1 MLYITLKGHWSDTI
15 VMNVQVQTE
24 DKSDDMLDS
33 YYKELE
39 HIFNQFPK
47 YQIKILLGN
56 FNAKAGREGIS
67 N

>member
-1 MLYITLKGHWSDTI
+1 
-15 VMNVQVQTE
+15 MNVQVQTE